1 MAGGGAGFARKRGL
15 RVAAA
20 CAALCAALWSFGP
33 VSPEGSARWAA
44 RAAGSTLGQD
54 ADVVERFI
62 RTGVELADAYA
73 AGPVCGR
80 LDDDMKRVRG
90 TRAGSDAA
98 MKRLLLVENDP
109 KQEML
114 RGAFRRAN
122 ESASRLEAAIDGAGA
137 VCRQGGDARID
148 ATGYRLRLEN
158 EALFLAENGRTLC
171 RTLAVEVPGL
181 VWPDCDRP

>member
-1 MAGGGAGFARKRGL
+1 MPGGGAGLARMRGL

-20 CAALCAALWSFGP
+20 CAALCAALWSFGAG
-33 VSPEGSARWAA
+33 GSAA

-54 ADVVERFI
+54 ADVVEGFI
-62 RTGVELADAYA
+62 RTGAELADAYA

-122 ESASRLEAAIDGAGA
+122 ESAARLAVAIDGAGA

-158 EALFLAENGRTLC
+158 EALFLVENGRTLC
-171 RTLAVEVPGL
+171 RVLTAEVPGL